1 MNQFIYIQSN
11 EDVQGF
17 RPGKDQH
24 LGLEGKACKVY
35 FKNAGVWAY
44 FIFTNETSTTFSGI
58 RLRQDDIAQT
68 KFYITDEKNKW
79 DGAIQSDSNLTKASR
94 MLYVLN

>member
-1 MNQFIYIQSN
+1 MNQFIHIPSH
-11 EDVQGF
+11 EDAKGF
-17 RPGKDQH
+17 RPGKGEH

-44 FIFTNETSTTFSGI
+44 FIFTNETETTFSGI
-58 RLRQDDIAQT
+58 RLRQDETDPT
-68 KFYITDEKNKW
+68 KFHITDEKNKW

-94 MLYVLN
+94 MLYILN